1 MRYKTAQT
9 KLTNTVTGAVILLS
23 DSLYPSDEHDY
34 SAIAETHKYALDG
47 TLIIEQSVRKA
58 GRPYTMQAPDNMAWM
73 TRETVNL
80 LKAERNKLGA
90 TFWLD
95 YLADGVVKRVKVM
108 FDNSGNDAVNAKP
121 VRGYISPLPDD
132 PFIVTLK
139 FLEIPNT

>member
-58 GRPYTMQAPDNMAWM
+58 GRPYTMQAPDNMAWLP
-73 TRETVNL
+73 RSTVNA
-80 LKAERNKLGA
+80 LKTERNKLGA

-121 VRGYISPLPDD
+121 VRGYISPLPTD